1 VPDFRLIE
9 NGDELAETLDRHA
22 DEPRY
27 ALDTEFHRERTY
39 YPHLAL
45 VQIAWPGD
53 VIVVDPLAVDPKALV
68 PLIEGPAL
76 AVLHAADQD
85 LEVLSGSC
93 GAVPDRLWDTQLAAG
108 FLGLASPSL
117 SALHERFLGHPVPKG
132 DRLTDWL
139 KRPLDESQLAYAAS
153 DVAELLEIQ
162 AIEEAQLVERG
173 RLVWATDEC
182 GLLLASAVT
191 ERDPDAAWLRIKHA
205 RQLRGNAAAAAQDL
219 AAWRER
225 RAATIDQ
232 PTRFVLSDLGVM
244 GIAQSRPKS
253 IEDLRRVRGVEGR
266 HLRDGVADELLGIV
280 ASAGSKPRSTG
291 EVRTTAELQRDLR
304 PLSTLISA
312 WVSQRSREHEIDTTL
327 LATRADIEAL
337 LQGDPDARL
346 AQGWRKQIVGEP
358 LERLMQGEAALA
370 FDGQGGLLLEER
382 SHKLLE

>member
-173 RLVWATDEC
+173 RLVWTTDEC

-312 WVSQRSREHEIDTTL
+312 WVSQRARGHEIDTTL

-346 AQGWRKQIVGEP
+346 AHGWRKQIVGEP

>member
-93 GAVPDRLWDTQLAAG
+93 GGVPDRLWDTQLAAG

-173 RLVWATDEC
+173 RLVWTTDEC

-312 WVSQRSREHEIDTTL
+312 WVSQRAREHEIDTTL